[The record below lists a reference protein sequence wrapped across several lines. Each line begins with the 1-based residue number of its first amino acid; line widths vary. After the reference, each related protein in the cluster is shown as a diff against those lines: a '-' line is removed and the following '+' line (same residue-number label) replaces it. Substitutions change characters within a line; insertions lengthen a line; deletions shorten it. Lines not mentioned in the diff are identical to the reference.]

1 MPTTSSSDRYSAVS
15 SSSASSSAS
24 SNSCYNN
31 NNNHHYHQQRQ
42 QPPPPPSN
50 QPSYSSSSSQSST
63 TFLPLRSAT
72 SSFHLSKLNSA
83 NYRSMQSLKTQQQQQ
98 PQQFRTDPAPVAR
111 ISPRIINQAF
121 QLNEPEKNMYQ
132 HDDGWLSCD
141 ELETI
146 ERRFTDLLQEPT
158 YKKSILSI
166 YDQQQHESRAKSCD
180 RLTIDD
186 EIYRSTTPAKHI
198 DDGLS
203 VVNEFTTRK
212 PLLSQVEENDMHEH
226 APLPASLI
234 YDNNLRSRSQTPHPL
249 LHPSPRTV
257 LTANDILKVESSYRS
272 IGTQV
277 FACRC
282 LCELYITTAER
293 LAKLE
298 DWMLFQHGLPVWLL
312 NSGNNTKRPS
322 RLSLI
327 VAEHGSGF
335 PIWQDTIDG
344 QSDVK
349 QARAQHITFRLSDR
363 NTLAVLRFH
372 DLAASREFFSYY
384 HTIRNDHRFQH
395 LFSSNSSRAHNRS
408 LSCGS
413 KLRNR
418 RKHPKNINKSS
429 ISNPCQFQHITS
441 LQAKD
446 RTRLISLEQCL
457 LPSQNYSNFHI

>member
-1 MPTTSSSDRYSAVS
+1 MPITSSSDRYSAVS

-31 NNNHHYHQQRQ
+31 NNHHHYQQQ
-42 QPPPPPSN
+42 QQNHPT
-50 QPSYSSSSSQSST
+50 SQSSS
-63 TFLPLRSAT
+63 TFVPLRSAT

-83 NYRSMQSLKTQQQQQ
+83 TYRSMQSLKIQQQ
-98 PQQFRTDPAPVAR
+98 QQFRTDPTPVAR
-111 ISPRIINQAF
+111 ISPRIINQALK
-121 QLNEPEKNMYQ
+121 LNEPSIKSEKNMYQ
-132 HDDGWLSCD
+132 HDDAWLSCD

-158 YKKSILSI
+158 HKKSILSI
-166 YDQQQHESRAKSCD
+166 CDQQQHESRAKSCD
-180 RLTIDD
+180 RLAMAD
-186 EIYRSTTPAKHI
+186 EIYKSSIPTKEVN
-198 DDGLS
+198 DGLS
-203 VVNEFTTRK
+203 VLNEFASRK
-212 PLLSQVEENDMHEH
+212 SSEENELHQFT
-226 APLPASLI
+226 PLPASLI
-234 YDNNLRSRSQTPHPL
+234 YDNNLRSRSQTPHPS
-249 LHPSPRTV
+249 LHSSSRTV

-277 FACRC
+277 FACRS

-298 DWMLFQHGLPVWLL
+298 DWMLFHQGLPVWLL
-312 NSGNNTKRPS
+312 NSGINAKRPS

-327 VAEHGSGF
+327 LAEHGSGF

-372 DLAASREFFSYY
+372 DLAASKEFFSYY
-384 HTIRNDHRFQH
+384 HTIRNDHRYQH
-395 LFSSNSSRAHNRS
+395 LFSSSSSRGHSRS

-418 RKHPKNINKSS
+418 RKHPKNISKSS

-441 LQAKD
+441 LQVKD

-457 LPSQNYSNFHI
+457 LPSSQNYSTAHI